1 MGPGAVC
8 RWANKSGIAFMI
20 KEDYIVN
27 HSAIIAQGFGY
38 FPENF
43 WLKWQGFTG
52 GPSNMAIITISQGSY
67 SKGKEVAEKLAK
79 RLGYECI
86 SRGVLLEASKEFNIE
101 EIQLVRAIHD
111 APSILDRIG
120 YRKEKYIASIQA
132 EILKHFRKDNV
143 VYCGLAGHF
152 FVKDVAH
159 VLKVRIIADLDERIK
174 REVQREGI
182 TRKEALRILQSDDEE
197 RRRWSTHLY
206 GIDTHN
212 PELYDLFIHIK
223 KITTDDAVH
232 IICETLA
239 LERFKTSPESQQH
252 MEDLALAAEVR
263 AALVDLE
270 PDVDVIASKGS
281 VQIHTA
287 ALLTRERNVVNDI
300 EVIARSIDGVSEVAV
315 GAKPKNPL
323 D

>member
-1 MGPGAVC
+1 
-8 RWANKSGIAFMI
+8 
-20 KEDYIVN
+20 
-27 HSAIIAQGFGY
+27 
-38 FPENF
+38 
-43 WLKWQGFTG
+43 
-52 GPSNMAIITISQGSY
+52 MAIVTISQGSY
-67 SKGKEVAEKLAK
+67 SKGKEVAEKLAEK
-79 RLGYECI
+79 LGYECI
-86 SRGVLLEASKEFNIE
+86 SRGVILEASREFNLE
-101 EIQLVRAIHD
+101 EIKLVRAIHD

-120 YRKEKYIASIQA
+120 YRKEKYIASIRA

-159 VLKVRIIADLDERIK
+159 VLKVRIIADLDERVK
-174 REVQREGI
+174 NEAQREGI
-182 TRKEALRILQSDDEE
+182 SRKEALRILQSDDEE
-197 RRRWSTHLY
+197 RRKWSIHLY

-239 LERFKTSPESQQH
+239 LDRFKTNPESQQH

-270 PDVDVIASKGS
+270 PDVDVVASKGR
-281 VQIHTA
+281 VQVHTA
-287 ALLTRERNVVNDI
+287 ALLTRERGVATDI
-300 EVIARSIDGVSEVAV
+300 EVIAKSITGVKDVTV
-315 GAKPKNPL
+315 GVKPKEPL

>member
-1 MGPGAVC
+1 
-8 RWANKSGIAFMI
+8 
-20 KEDYIVN
+20 
-27 HSAIIAQGFGY
+27 
-38 FPENF
+38 
-43 WLKWQGFTG
+43 
-52 GPSNMAIITISQGSY
+52 MAIITISQGSY
-67 SKGKEVAEKLAK
+67 SKGKEVAEKLAET
-79 RLGYECI
+79 LGYECI
-86 SRGVLLEASKEFNIE
+86 SREVILEASNEFNIA
-101 EIQLVRAIHD
+101 EIKLVRAIHD
-111 APSILDRIG
+111 APSILDQIG

-159 VLKVRIIADLDERIK
+159 VLKVRIIADLEERVKIEAK
-174 REVQREGI
+174 REGI
-182 TRKEALRILQSDDEE
+182 PRKEALRILQSDDEE
-197 RRRWSTHLY
+197 RRKWSTHLY
-206 GIDTHN
+206 GIDTHK

-223 KITTDDAVH
+223 NITIDDAVH

-239 LERFKTSPESQQH
+239 LDSFKTSPESQQH
-252 MEDLALAAEVR
+252 VEDLALAAEVR

-270 PDVDVIASKGS
+270 PDVDVIASKGN

-287 ALLTRERNVVNDI
+287 ALLTRERNVLKDI
-300 EVIARSIDGVSEVAV
+300 EVIAGSIEGVKEIAV

>member
-1 MGPGAVC
+1 
-8 RWANKSGIAFMI
+8 
-20 KEDYIVN
+20 
-27 HSAIIAQGFGY
+27 
-38 FPENF
+38 
-43 WLKWQGFTG
+43 
-52 GPSNMAIITISQGSY
+52 MAIVTISRGSY
-67 SKGKEVAEKLAK
+67 SKGKEVAEKLAE

-86 SRGVLLEASKEFNIE
+86 SREVLLEASQEFNVPE
-101 EIQLVRAIHD
+101 VKLVRAIHD

-120 YRKEKYIASIQA
+120 YGKEKYIAFIEA

-152 FVKDVAH
+152 FVRDISH
-159 VLKVRIIADLDERIK
+159 VLKVRIIADLEERIK
-174 REVQREGI
+174 NEAEREGI
-182 TRKEALRILQSDDEE
+182 PRKDALHILQSDDEE

-206 GIDTHN
+206 GIDTHK

-223 KITTDDAVH
+223 NITTDDAVH

-239 LERFKTSPESQQH
+239 LDRFKTSPESQQH

-270 PDVDVIASKGS
+270 PDVDVVASKGR
-281 VQIHTA
+281 VHVHTA
-287 ALLTRERNVVNDI
+287 ALLTHERGVVKDI
-300 EVIARSIDGVSEVAV
+300 EVVAKSIEGVKQVTV

>member
-1 MGPGAVC
+1 
-8 RWANKSGIAFMI
+8 
-20 KEDYIVN
+20 
-27 HSAIIAQGFGY
+27 
-38 FPENF
+38 
-43 WLKWQGFTG
+43 
-52 GPSNMAIITISQGSY
+52 MAIITISQGSY
-67 SKGKEVAEKLAK
+67 SKGKEVAEKVAEK
-79 RLGYECI
+79 LGYGII
-86 SRGVLLEASKEFNIE
+86 SREVILEASREFNIA
-101 EIQLVRAIHD
+101 EIKLVRAIHD

-132 EILKHFRKDNV
+132 EIFKHFRKDNV

-159 VLKVRIIADLDERIK
+159 VLKVRIIADLDERVK
-174 REVQREGI
+174 REAEREGI
-182 TRKEALRILQSDDEE
+182 SRKEALRILKSDDEE

-206 GIDTHN
+206 GVDTHK

-223 KITTDDAVH
+223 EITTDDAAH

-239 LERFKTSPESQQH
+239 LDRFKTSPESQQH

-270 PDVDVIASKGS
+270 PDVDVIASKGN
-281 VQIHTA
+281 VRIHTA
-287 ALLTRERNVVNDI
+287 ALLTHERNVVKDI
-300 EVIARSIDGVSEVAV
+300 EVVARSIEGVEEVTV

-323 D
+323 E

>member
-1 MGPGAVC
+1 
-8 RWANKSGIAFMI
+8 
-20 KEDYIVN
+20 
-27 HSAIIAQGFGY
+27 
-38 FPENF
+38 
-43 WLKWQGFTG
+43 
-52 GPSNMAIITISQGSY
+52 MAIITISRGSF
-67 SKGKEVAEKLAK
+67 SKGKEVGEKLAE

-86 SRGVLLEASKEFNIE
+86 SREVILEASREFDIP
-101 EIQLVRAIHD
+101 EIKLVRAIHD

-120 YRKEKYIASIQA
+120 YRQEKYIAFIQA

-159 VLKVRIIADLDERIK
+159 VLKVRIIADLDERVKIEAE
-174 REVQREGI
+174 RERI
-182 TRKEALRILQSDDEE
+182 PRKEALRILQSDDEE
-197 RRRWSTHLY
+197 RRKWSIHLY
-206 GIDTHN
+206 GIDTHK

-239 LERFKTSPESQQH
+239 LDRFKTSPESQQH

-263 AALVDLE
+263 AAIVDIE
-270 PDVDVIASKGS
+270 TDVDVVASKGN
-281 VQIHTA
+281 VQVHTA
-287 ALLTRERNVVNDI
+287 ALLTHERGIVKDI
-300 EVIARSIDGVSEVAV
+300 EVVARSIAGVKEITVAV
-315 GAKPKNPL
+315 KPKNPL